1 MIISIKKAM
10 LGICN
15 DAISKLSAYKGSL
28 DKEERREKKAISSTH
43 YIFLSDMI
51 PLSKLLDNTIILIT
65 NELKTAEGKNDIE
78 SIRIFT
84 DLFEKGTVLKGLID
98 GYFSLSED
106 ALNQDGCLT
115 SLKNLTELTLRKI
128 INFKNTQHPPT
139 P

>member
-1 MIISIKKAM
+1 MIISIEKAM
-10 LGICN
+10 LGIYN

-51 PLSKLLDNTIILIT
+51 PLSKLLDDTIILIT
-65 NELKTAEGKNDIE
+65 NELKSAEGKNDIE

-106 ALNQDGCLT
+106 ALNQDGYLI

>member
-1 MIISIKKAM
+1 M

-51 PLSKLLDNTIILIT
+51 PLSKLLDDTIILIT

-106 ALNQDGCLT
+106 ALNQDGYLT